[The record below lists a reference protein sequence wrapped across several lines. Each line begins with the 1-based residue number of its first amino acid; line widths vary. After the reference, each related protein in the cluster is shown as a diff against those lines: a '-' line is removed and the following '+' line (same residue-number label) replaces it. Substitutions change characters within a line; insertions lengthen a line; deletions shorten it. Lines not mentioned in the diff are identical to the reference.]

1 MRVFKHSNWY
11 GTVYLVPY
19 LLPGTVPGTCY
30 RTGIIILFFFI
41 EEEEGG
47 VFFPPARCFLFSFFP
62 SFSFFFLS
70 VDCILEVYMLIVGLR
85 VFFLGYRV

>member
-1 MRVFKHSNWY
+1 M
-11 GTVYLVPY
+11 YLVPY
-19 LLPGTVPGTCY
+19 LTV
-30 RTGIIILFFFI
+30 GIIILFFFI

-47 VFFPPARCFLFSFFP
+47 DDFFPPARCFLFSFFP

-70 VDCILEVYMLIVGLR
+70 VDCILEVSMLIVGLR

>member
-1 MRVFKHSNWY
+1 MRVFKHSNYWY
-11 GTVYLVPY
+11 R
-19 LLPGTVPGTCY
+19 VPGSVPVTV
-30 RTGIIILFFFI
+30 GSIIILFFFI

-47 VFFPPARCFLFSFFP
+47 VFFPPPRGFLFSFFP